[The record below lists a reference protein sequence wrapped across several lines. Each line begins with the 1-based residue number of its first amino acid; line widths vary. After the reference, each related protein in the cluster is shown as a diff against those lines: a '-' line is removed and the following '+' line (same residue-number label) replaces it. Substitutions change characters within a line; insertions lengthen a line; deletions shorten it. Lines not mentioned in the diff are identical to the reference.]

1 MAHTIAQNPRV
12 PLRVLAIALGLGFLP
27 SLTLANATS
36 HEVRPGD
43 VLGKIISQYY
53 PDYSNRQAIITEI
66 IKRNPEAFPGQDPNR
81 LQVGKTL
88 QLPAAAD
95 IPGLQ
100 PPAPKVSNAV
110 SAEQIKTL
118 EAKIA
123 EQAET
128 ISVLEEEN
136 AALQE
141 MVKSYAEAKPAQST
155 PDPALQQQLK
165 DAQQSLQQSET
176 AKQGLQTQLDELR
189 TQNSALQND
198 VQQLRASM
206 AVAESSKATAS
217 SLPWILLG
225 LLALL
230 TLPLIWL
237 LRRKQAPLVVPIP
250 VATDTLAE
258 RSAPPSVSI
267 APATAST
274 VHVASPP
281 PSQPDDPEAGL
292 KLDIARAYLDLRDS
306 EAAANILQDVLGEGN
321 ERQRQEAREIL
332 SFIS

>member
-1 MAHTIAQNPRV
+1 MANTMVQNLRL
-12 PLRVLAIALGLGFLP
+12 PLRVLAIALGLGCVP
-27 SLTLANATS
+27 SLSLANAMT

-43 VLGKIISQYY
+43 VLGKIVSQYY

-66 IKRNPEAFPGQDPNR
+66 IKRNPEAFPGQNPNR

-88 QLPAAAD
+88 QLPVAAE

-100 PPAPKVSNAV
+100 PPIPKVSDAAAV
-110 SAEQIKTL
+110 EQIKTL

-128 ISVLEEEN
+128 IGILEEEN
-136 AALQE
+136 NALQE
-141 MVKSYAEAKPAQST
+141 MVKSYAEAKPAQPT

-165 DAQQSLQQSET
+165 DAQQALQHSET

-189 TQNSALQND
+189 AQNSALQND
-198 VQQLRASM
+198 LQQLRASM
-206 AVAESSKATAS
+206 AVTESSKATAS

-237 LRRKQAPLVVPIP
+237 LRRKQAPVVVPVP
-250 VATDTLAE
+250 VAADVLAE
-258 RSAPPSVSI
+258 RSASSSVSS
-267 APATAST
+267 APTPVTPA
-274 VHVASPP
+274 PP
-281 PSQPDDPEAGL
+281 QPDNPEAGL
-292 KLDIARAYLDLRDS
+292 KLDIARAYLDLRDA
-306 EAAANILQDVLGEGN
+306 EAAADILQDVLSEGN

-332 SFIS
+332 SFIH